1 MQNSFVRYLKQN
13 NNCEVFLKNDL
24 NVFAFFHFIIHNAW
38 ENILTELDLKCVYFG
53 KKSFIMTCLA
63 MLLLYTMF
71 SFKSMLIRK
80 SLKTFLFLNSMIP

>member
-1 MQNSFVRYLKQN
+1 
-13 NNCEVFLKNDL
+13 
-24 NVFAFFHFIIHNAW
+24 
-38 ENILTELDLKCVYFG
+38 
-53 KKSFIMTCLA
+53 